1 MLLALLLHLLIC
13 LCLTVTAE
21 GLVMRLLSRSWR
33 FVYYSLLVN
42 LLTNPALN
50 VLLTAAASLLGA
62 SAYIPA
68 LIVLELLAL
77 AVEALVYRRLCDYS
91 TGKAFAVSALL
102 NAVSFALGLAFFAA
116 FPGL

>member
-13 LCLTVTAE
+13 LCVTVTAE
-21 GLVMRLLSRSWR
+21 GLVMRLLSRSRR

-50 VLLTAAASLLGA
+50 VLLIVAASLLDA
-62 SAYIPA
+62 SAYIPV
-68 LIVLELLAL
+68 LITLELLAI
-77 AVEALVYRRLCDYS
+77 AVEALVYRKLCDYS
-91 TGKAFAVSALL
+91 TGKAFAISTLL

-116 FPGL
+116 FPSL

>member
-13 LCLTVTAE
+13 LCLTVIAE

-50 VLLTAAASLLGA
+50 VLLIVAASLFGA
-62 SAYIPA
+62 SAHLPV
-68 LIVLELLAL
+68 LIVLELLAI
-77 AVEALVYRRLCDYS
+77 AVEALVYQRLCDYS